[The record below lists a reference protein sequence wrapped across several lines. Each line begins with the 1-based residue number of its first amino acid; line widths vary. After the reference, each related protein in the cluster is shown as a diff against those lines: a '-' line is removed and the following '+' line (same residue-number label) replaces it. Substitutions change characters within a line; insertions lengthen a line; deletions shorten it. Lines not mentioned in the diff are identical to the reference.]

1 MERLYAKYQQKMAH
15 VSTKF
20 IRDAYHEIDWSGRLI
35 GLRGARGV
43 GKTTLLLQH
52 SKLNLPQD
60 ERTLYVSLDNI
71 WFSENK
77 LVDFVDQFVQRG
89 GQYLLLDEVHKY
101 PNWAQELKNSY
112 DDYPTL
118 QIIFTS
124 SSLLEILNARADLS
138 RRADMYTLQGLSF
151 REYLNFE
158 LEKNLSRYSLE
169 EIIHN
174 HFAIAG
180 DITKELKPLQYFD
193 AYLKSGYYPFYKENR
208 LLYHQKI
215 EEVTNLILEIELP
228 LLRNME
234 IAYVQKVKQLL
245 RIIISSVPF
254 KPNVAKLS
262 ERIGINRNTLVT
274 YLHYLE
280 EAKLT
285 KHLYKDAKGITL
297 LQKPDKIYLENTN
310 MLHAFGYNSI
320 NQGNERETFFANQ
333 VGLKHV
339 LEYSDKGDFLVNH
352 RYIFEIAGKNKNGNQ
367 IEGIDKAYIVADD
380 IELGLGN
387 KIPLWLFGF
396 LY

>member
-158 LEKNLSRYSLE
+158 LEKNLSSYSLE
-169 EIIHN
+169 EIIQN

-180 DITKELKPLQYFD
+180 DNTKELKPLQYFD

-320 NQGNERETFFANQ
+320 NEGNERETFFANQ

-339 LEYSDKGDFLVNH
+339 LEYSDKGDFLVDH
-352 RYIFEIAGKNKNGNQ
+352 RYIFEIGGKNKNGNQ
-367 IEGIDKAYIVADD
+367 IVGIDKAYIVADD

>member
-138 RRADMYTLQGLSF
+138 RRADMYALQGLSF

-158 LEKNLSRYSLE
+158 LEKNLSSYSLE
-169 EIIHN
+169 EIIQN

-320 NQGNERETFFANQ
+320 NEGNERETFFANQ

-339 LEYSDKGDFLVNH
+339 LEYSDKGDFLVDH
-352 RYIFEIAGKNKNGNQ
+352 RYIFEIGGKNKNGNQ
-367 IEGIDKAYIVADD
+367 IAGIDKAYIVADD